1 MANALTPVQVGLN
14 QVSNAVNNASQAL
27 GTLTGGTPILNGADN
42 TLPAELVPNF
52 RTGTLTRD
60 IIHWFVPE
68 FGIVKMYVNPAN
80 INYKMGKLIN
90 KDRTKGG
97 FVLSYWGENLTT
109 LAISGTTGS
118 SGIEGIQVLEQIYRA
133 EQYAFDAVGQ
143 TLAANSAAVGANAA
157 IIGGIGS
164 ALSQTSG
171 SAVGGGSFGGVLGS
185 GVAQGIFGANTFTAL
200 APRNIPTLASLAF
213 GVEMFYS
220 GWIYRGYFEDF
231 SFVESASNMGFFEYT
246 LNFTATQR
254 MGMRYNQFAY
264 QRSAIDG
271 PSNNQQD
278 GGIPLSWLKLNTP

>member
-1 MANALTPVQVGLN
+1 MANFTPTSTVLN

-27 GTLTGGTPILNGADN
+27 GTLTGGTPILNGAQN
-42 TLPAELVPNF
+42 TLPANQVQDF

-60 IIHWFVPE
+60 IIHWMVPE

-80 INYKMGKLIN
+80 INYKMGKLIT
-90 KDRTKGG
+90 KERTKGG
-97 FVLSYWGENLTT
+97 FAIQYYGEQLTT

-118 SGIEGIQVLEQIYRA
+118 SGIEGIEVLEQIYRA

-143 TLAANSAAVGANAA
+143 TLAANSAASGANAA

-171 SAVGGGSFGGVLGS
+171 SATGGGSFGGVLGS
-185 GVAQGIFGANTFTAL
+185 GVAQGIFGSNTFTAL

-231 SFVESASNMGFFEYT
+231 SFVESASNMGLFEYT

-254 MGMRYNQFAY
+254 MGYRYNQFAY